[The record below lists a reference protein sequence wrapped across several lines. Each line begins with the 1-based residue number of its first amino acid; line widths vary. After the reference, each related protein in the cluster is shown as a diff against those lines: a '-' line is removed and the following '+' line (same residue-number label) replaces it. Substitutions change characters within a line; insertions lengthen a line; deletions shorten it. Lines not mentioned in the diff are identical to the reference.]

1 MVQQTTRKPA
11 PSERQ
16 KVSLV
21 EDLRSGE
28 IKHSLQRDFREI
40 SDFYLDTNTRDRLSS
55 MGRVK
60 KTFVVSI
67 EVLKSMFLKLTPA
80 RRLMLILAIFLA
92 VNGLGEST
100 GQVLSGFVILTFILI
115 LELKDK
121 LLAQDELAAGR
132 VVQNALMPEESPH
145 VEGWDTWIY
154 TRPANDV
161 GGDLVD
167 YLDLDDGRVGI
178 AIGDVAGKG
187 LPAALLMA
195 KLQATVR
202 AVATEYDSL
211 ADLGLRVNAIFRRD
225 GIPSR
230 FASLAFLTLRSDAN
244 RIKLLNAGHLPPLI
258 CREDGVSELPHSSPA
273 LGIMESPVFEEQE
286 VELQPGECL
295 VVFSDGV
302 SEARDEFGTFFG
314 TTRLIKLLPLLR
326 HHTARE
332 LGERLVRRVE
342 EFVGDEV
349 WSDDLS
355 IVVIRRAGHVVGDG
369 PV

>member
-1 MVQQTTRKPA
+1 MEQQTTKDSRTTARP
-11 PSERQ
+11 

-21 EDLRSGE
+21 EDIRSGE

-40 SDFYLDTNTRDRLSS
+40 SEFYLDDTTRDRLSS

-60 KTFVVSI
+60 KSFVVSI

-100 GQVLSGFVILTFILI
+100 GQVLAGFMILTFILI

-132 VVQNALMPEESPH
+132 VVQRALMPEQSPR

-167 YLDLDDGRVGI
+167 YLELDRERVGI
-178 AIGDVAGKG
+178 AIGDVAGNG

-211 ADLGLRVNAIFRRD
+211 AD
-225 GIPSR
+225 
-230 FASLAFLTLRSDAN
+230 
-244 RIKLLNAGHLPPLI
+244 
-258 CREDGVSELPHSSPA
+258 
-273 LGIMESPVFEEQE
+273 
-286 VELQPGECL
+286 
-295 VVFSDGV
+295 
-302 SEARDEFGTFFG
+302 
-314 TTRLIKLLPLLR
+314 
-326 HHTARE
+326 
-332 LGERLVRRVE
+332 
-342 EFVGDEV
+342 
-349 WSDDLS
+349 
-355 IVVIRRAGHVVGDG
+355 
-369 PV
+369 